1 MSITRKLLILA
12 ACAAL
17 SLITVSAV
25 CINTSFQQVE
35 TIRTINTHSLPGLD
49 LIHQVRSDQQQI
61 AVTLFRHTMATDG
74 QLKSRLEN
82 ELEQLGQD
90 IQSHFNS
97 YAEMVRSPRGHELY
111 SAEKQLLTEYIG
123 LLATYLAQARAGTSE
138 ASMAGPM
145 GAKRAELAK
154 LLDEHI
160 KLSMGLANGETEL
173 ALDHA
178 SRGTTVAIITVVISL
193 LLLGA
198 ISYSIIHGT
207 NRSLTEIQNTMARIE
222 GELDFTVRARVF
234 GKDEIASV
242 SSGLNRLVEKLASSF
257 RNVADQANRI
267 GNASTEMSQSA
278 TQAAQAA
285 SQQSDAA
292 SSMAAGIEEM
302 TVSIN
307 HVSDRSGEARDLS
320 RASGQLAQN
329 GIRIIGET
337 VEDIN
342 AIARSVNHVS
352 AHINELEAHGDRI
365 SSIVSV
371 IREVADQTN
380 LLALNAAIEAAR
392 AGEQGRGFAVV
403 ADEVRKL
410 AERTAGSTAEISTM
424 VTSIRSVSQDAV
436 ARMKDAVSMVDAG
449 VQRAGIASEAISKI
463 NEGSHSALTMAEEIS
478 SALKEQSV
486 TSTSIAGHVE
496 RIAQMAEES
505 SATAQSG
512 ASTAR
517 DLDLLAREMQKVVA
531 SYRV

>member
-1 MSITRKLLILA
+1 MSITQKLLILA

-25 CINTSFQQVE
+25 CIHSSAQQ
-35 TIRTINTHSLPGLD
+35 IDAIKTINTRSLPGLN
-49 LIHQVRSDQQQI
+49 LMHQVRSDQQQI
-61 AVTLFRHTMATDG
+61 AVALFRHTLATDP
-74 QLKSRLEN
+74 QVKAKLEDD
-82 ELEQLGQD
+82 LEKLGKD
-90 IQSHFNS
+90 IRSHFDS
-97 YAEMVRSPRGHELY
+97 YEAMVRSPRGRELY
-111 SAEKQLLTEYIG
+111 DAEKPLLTEYLG
-123 LLATYLAQARAGTSE
+123 MLANYLVMARSGSAQN
-138 ASMAGPM
+138 MAGPM

-160 KLSMGLANGETEL
+160 DVGIQLANNEAEL
-173 ALDHA
+173 ALNRAD
-178 SRGTTVAIITVVISL
+178 RGTTIAIAAVVVSL
-193 LLLGA
+193 LLVGA
-198 ISYSIIHGT
+198 LSYSIIYNT
-207 NRSLTEIQNTMARIE
+207 NRSLSEIQKTMARIE
-222 GELDFTVRARVF
+222 GEMDFTVRAPVF
-234 GKDEIASV
+234 GKDEIANV
-242 SSGLNRLVEKLASSF
+242 SAGLNRLVEKLAASF
-257 RNVADQANRI
+257 RNIAEHAGKI
-267 GNASTEMSQSA
+267 GNASAEMTLSA

-320 RASGQLAQN
+320 RMSGQLAQD
-329 GIRIIGET
+329 GIRVIGET
-337 VEDIN
+337 VDDIN
-342 AIARSVNHVS
+342 TIAKSVSQVS
-352 AHINELEAHGDRI
+352 TRINELEAHGDRI
-365 SSIVSV
+365 STIVSV

-424 VTSIRSVSQDAV
+424 VASIRSVSQDAA
-436 ARMKDAVSMVDAG
+436 ARMKDAVNMVDAG
-449 VQRAGIASEAISKI
+449 VQRAGVASEAISKI
-463 NEGSHSALTMAEEIS
+463 NQGSHSALEMAEEIS

-505 SATAQSG
+505 SATAHSG
-512 ASTAR
+512 ANTAR
-517 DLDLLAREMQKVVA
+517 DLDLLAHEMQKVVA
-531 SYRV
+531 GYRI